1 MTSLDRDVGDSDDDF
16 ALGGE
21 STGGT
26 TTKPVEARFG
36 VAAVVGARHEVE
48 PPVPVDVRQLRT
60 EVRPA
65 SAGRD
70 SLVVAEFSE
79 WDRRRQV

>member
-1 MTSLDRDVGDSDDDF
+1 
-16 ALGGE
+16 
-21 STGGT
+21 
-26 TTKPVEARFG
+26 VEARFG